1 MVRYLQIT
9 GWQKHRGH
17 HTLSFSE
24 TQHSVDR
31 LIILTVTLLTTNHSA
46 AFTPTAATIYTP
58 LIIYLVLQAAE
69 NMSNTLIHLY
79 LYFWPLKV
87 QYVRLWSFWH
97 HCTVLMMFLMIQF
110 SVVCCFSALMLF
122 LGEYF
127 HWCVTAAHLVER
139 VNSAWTQ
146 EGFAAHVILPPN
158 LTTVLSD

>member
-1 MVRYLQIT
+1 MFTDYRLTEAQRTSHAELQ
-9 GWQKHRGH
+9 WD
-17 HTLSFSE
+17 S
-24 TQHSVDR
+24 TQRWSSHYSDSHSSY
-31 LIILTVTLLTTNHSA
+31 LTTNHSA

-97 HCTVLMMFLMIQF
+97 HCTVLLMFLMIQF

-127 HWCVTAAHLVER
+127 RWCVTAAHLVER

-146 EGFAAHVILPPN
+146 EGFSAHVILPPN